1 MLDLLDNITTDEGI
15 NIDFIYIDK
24 KKHLIL
30 KNQIQK
36 LQEIL
41 QTMDN

>member
-1 MLDLLDNITTDEGI
+1 MLALDNIITTEEGI

-30 KNQIQK
+30 KNKIEK
-36 LQEIL
+36 LQELL
-41 QTMDN
+41 QTLDN